1 VARAKIPAPQRPV
14 SPLQNVYTK
23 HNITTMMYYINI
35 YMLIGAIVGALVI
48 LMNNYFVK
56 YDDGTP
62 LTNKDVVITIFFWPI
77 FLGFLFYYFFVKK
90 DLDV

>member
-1 VARAKIPAPQRPV
+1 
-14 SPLQNVYTK
+14 
-23 HNITTMMYYINI
+23 
-35 YMLIGAIVGALVI
+35 MLIGAIVGALAL

-77 FLGFLFYYFFVKK
+77 FILFLFYFFFVK
-90 DLDV
+90 DWDN